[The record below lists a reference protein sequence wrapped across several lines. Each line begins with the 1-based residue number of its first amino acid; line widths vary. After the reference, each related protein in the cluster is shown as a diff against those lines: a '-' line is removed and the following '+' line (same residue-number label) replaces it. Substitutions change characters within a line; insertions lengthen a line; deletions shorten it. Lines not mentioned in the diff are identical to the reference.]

1 LKTRRSPPRTPQRV
15 HTRARFLGRKHH
27 HFILNENSS
36 GPAGRIK
43 CALHVAPRTKAR
55 GLCPALPGS
64 RKHLGAP
71 ITSTL
76 TGQASPSRPIS
87 KHIGYARAPNSQGP
101 DSPDSQPRT
110 RTAHA
115 GSGPPA
121 ANSPARSEPAVSR
134 VRVLERAQ

>member
-1 LKTRRSPPRTPQRV
+1 MKTRRSPPRTPQRV

-43 CALHVAPRTKAR
+43 CALHVAPRTTAR

-87 KHIGYARAPNSQGP
+87 THIGYARAPNSQGT
-101 DSPDSQPRT
+101 DSPDRQPCFYEPRLL
-110 RTAHA
+110 RLLC
-115 GSGPPA
+115 
-121 ANSPARSEPAVSR
+121 ARCYCLLQLHLRDASI
-134 VRVLERAQ
+134 